1 MQTQAISLG
10 IALAS
15 AAAGYALVARGVRWP
30 VDALS
35 KILLWFSIPYTV
47 VYSVLTSDL
56 TSVAI
61 TASVAAVAIG
71 SAFPLSYMVFVKLL
85 RLDPRAAGSAV
96 LASALGN
103 TAFLPIPLMVFVL
116 GDASPAGIYSSIQ
129 SLVAAIAVPLTAGYI
144 LRSSG
149 DCVSVIISMLRFPP
163 AIALI
168 TSAIMR
174 AVWGPMPWLPDV
186 LAHLT
191 NANSYLMLLSMA
203 VVGASF
209 HEISSLR
216 PSRTALAIMVFRA
229 TYFPSVHAVALATLP
244 LSGVWF
250 WGLVIESITPPATMS
265 IIYSWHYGFRT
276 DDVAVAIAY
285 LTPATVGLAAATA
298 LLS

>member
-1 MQTQAISLG
+1 MQAQALSLS

-15 AAAGYALVARGVRWP
+15 AAAGYALVAKGVRWP
-30 VDALS
+30 VDTLS

-61 TASVAAVAIG
+61 TASVAAAAIG
-71 SAFPLSYMVFVKLL
+71 SAFPLAYVVFVKLM
-85 RLDPRAAGSAV
+85 RLKPRDAGSAIF
-96 LASALGN
+96 ASALGN

-116 GDASPAGIYSSIQ
+116 GDASPAGIYSSMQ
-129 SLVAAIAVPLTAGYI
+129 SLVAAVAVPLTASYL

-149 DCVSVIISMLRFPP
+149 EGESVLSSVLRFPP

-168 TSAIMR
+168 ASL
-174 AVWGPMPWLPDV
+174 AVRLSIGPVPWLKEG
-186 LAHLT
+186 LT
-191 NANSYLMLLSMA
+191 PLTTVNSYLMLLSMA

-209 HEISSLR
+209 YGIGSFR
-216 PSRTALAIMVFRA
+216 PSRTALAIMGFRA
-229 TYFPSVHAVALATLP
+229 LYFPAVHAIALASLP

-250 WGLVIESITPPATMS
+250 WGLVIEAVTPPATMS

-276 DDVAVAIAY
+276 GDVAVAIVY
-285 LTPATVGLAAATA
+285 LTPVTVVLAGATA
-298 LLS
+298 VLA